1 MSAVISPSFA
11 LRTDVQFVQR
21 PAKASR
27 GRLSSR
33 ANHTGTF
40 LPSIVSYSEKEV
52 NGARHRCS
60 GPSHRLQCA
69 LFTLPIL
76 VVPLSGSIR
85 RTSFKTTVLPFAS
98 NFWARFLV

>member
-1 MSAVISPSFA
+1 MDAADLGVRSQVRKAKTSAVISPSFA

-40 LPSIVSYSEKEV
+40 LPSMVSHSEE
-52 NGARHRCS
+52 
-60 GPSHRLQCA
+60 
-69 LFTLPIL
+69 IL
-76 VVPLSGSIR
+76 KPNPRYTGC
-85 RTSFKTTVLPFAS
+85 
-98 NFWARFLV
+98 